1 MRHIESRPDRF
12 SLNNG
17 NIVRFRLVN
26 RKMIDTRFDFTTD
39 SPGYWD
45 GFWERNAG
53 LGAGGSD
60 PDNASP
66 TLQKYHKELWSKPL
80 PNGEVMDL
88 RAGSGPYYLT
98 LKDFWFGSDAITD
111 IFIYKKYKHKI
122 NQVKNHGKGL

>member
-1 MRHIESRPDRF
+1 
-12 SLNNG
+12 
-17 NIVRFRLVN
+17 
-26 RKMIDTRFDFTTD
+26 MIDIRFDFTTD

-88 RAGSGPYYLT
+88 RAGKLGKISGLAATQLLPP
-98 LKDFWFGSDAITD
+98 SDTRNIS
-111 IFIYKKYKHKI
+111 I
-122 NQVKNHGKGL
+122 